1 MTIAN
6 AKTTASHSGKTPAKP
21 GEEQFEL
28 HLYVAGMTPLSMRAI
43 TNINEIC
50 EQYLQGRYTLRV
62 IDLYQQPT
70 LAVREQIIALPTL
83 IKKLPLPKRRIV
95 GDLSMRDQVLIGL
108 DLKPKT

>member
-1 MTIAN
+1 MTIEN
-6 AKTTASHSGKTPAKP
+6 AKSDSIPQRKAPAKP

>member
-1 MTIAN
+1 MTIEN
-6 AKTTASHSGKTPAKP
+6 ENTTASHSGKTPAKP

-50 EQYLQGRYTLRV
+50 EQYLQGRYTVRV

-70 LAVREQIIALPTL
+70 LAAREQIIALPTL
-83 IKKLPLPKRRIV
+83 IKKLPLPMRSIV
-95 GDLSMRDQVLIGL
+95 GDLSRRDQVLIGL
-108 DLKPKT
+108 DLKSKT